1 MTTPDTP
8 RPLAGRAT
16 PDGTA
21 RFRQRFAHLDAGFFG
36 RALGLEVSSLGLGTY
51 LGEPDEATD
60 RAYGEAIRLAPSL
73 GCNLIDTAINYRC
86 QFSERVIGRALGD
99 LVAGGVI
106 ARDEVVVCTKGGY
119 LSFDGPPTDARAW
132 VRDTF
137 IEPGIIDWSD
147 IVSHNVMHP
156 RYIRHQLVTS
166 LANLGLETIDAYY
179 LHNPESQLQGVSC
192 AQCLARMTACFEEL
206 ERAVAEGRIGVYGV
220 ATWDGFRVDPS
231 TKGALSMDELVQ
243 AARAVG
249 GDRHHFRVVQMPFNL
264 AMPEAFVTPTQRIG
278 QDRMPALEAAARLDL
293 TAFAS
298 GSLSQGR
305 LTALPPGL
313 AAKIPG
319 LASDAQRSLQFVRST
334 PGVAA
339 ALVGMKTAAHVRD
352 NLALGGC
359 PRMTANQF
367 AALFP

>member
-8 RPLAGRAT
+8 RPLPGRAT

-21 RFRQRFAHLDAGFFG
+21 RFRERFAHLDAGFFG
-36 RALGLEVSSLGLGTY
+36 RALGLEMSSLGLGTY
-51 LGEPDEATD
+51 LGEPDAETD
-60 RAYGEAIRLAPSL
+60 RAYGEALRLAPSL

-86 QFSERVIGRALGD
+86 QFSERVIGGALRD

-106 ARDEVVVCTKGGY
+106 ARDEMVVCTKGGY
-119 LSFDGPPTDARAW
+119 LSFDGPPTDARGW

-156 RYIRHQLVTS
+156 RYIRHQLEAS
-166 LANLGLETIDAYY
+166 LANLGLETIDVYY
-179 LHNPESQLQGVSC
+179 LHNPESQLQGVSH
-192 AQCLARMTACFEEL
+192 AQFLERMTACFEEL
-206 ERAVAEGRIGVYGV
+206 EGAAAEGHIGVYGV
-220 ATWDGFRVDPS
+220 ATWDAFRVDRS
-231 TKGALSMDELVQ
+231 AQGALSIEELVRT
-243 AARAVG
+243 AHAVG
-249 GDRHHFRVVQMPFNL
+249 GDAHHFRVVQMPFNL
-264 AMPEAFVTPTQRIG
+264 AMPEAFVKPTQHIG
-278 QDRMPALEAAARLDL
+278 RDRVPALEAAARLEL

-313 AAKIPG
+313 AAMIPG
-319 LASDAQRSLQFVRST
+319 PASDAQRSLQFVRST

-359 PRMTANQF
+359 PRMTADQF
-367 AALFP
+367 AGLFQ